1 MKALVYTKPG
11 CQPCKATK
19 RQLAAL
25 DANWEEVELTEE
37 KASQFRS
44 QGFLQAPIVEVYDA
58 MDEFGVEELE
68 ERWSGFRPDMIND
81 YFQRLT
87 IDDLMKAIGWQR

>member
-19 RQLAAL
+19 RQLTAL
-25 DANWEEVELTEE
+25 KANWEEVELTKE

-44 QGFLQAPIVEVYDA
+44 QGFLQAPVVEVYDV

-68 ERWSGFRPDMIND
+68 ERWSGFRPDMIDD
-81 YFQRLT
+81 YFKRLT
-87 IDDLMKAIGWQR
+87 VQDLYRAIGLT